1 MHLKRSEMPR
11 AWPVPRKG
19 TAYLARASHSKD
31 SGISILFI
39 LRDLLKLARTRKEA
53 RYVLRNGNI
62 TINNKVR
69 KDENFPV
76 QVFDTIGLDKLKKYY
91 RLDIV
96 NGKFNLVEISAK
108 ETERKIVKI
117 SGKKI
122 INAKTIQMNLEDG
135 QNFISH
141 SKFSLGDSVVVNTK
155 ENKVEKILE
164 LKEGAKLEI
173 VAGKYA
179 GEEGKLKQIRALKRG
194 TDYIVKINDKEVELP
209 LKTFLVIE

>member
-1 MHLKRSEMPR
+1 MPR
-11 AWPVPRKG
+11 EWPIPRKG
-19 TAYLARASHSKD
+19 TAYLAKASHSKD

-39 LRDLLKLARTRKEA
+39 LRDMLKLARTRKEA
-53 RYVLRNGNI
+53 RYILRNGNV
-62 TINNKVR
+62 TINNQIR

-76 QVFDTIGLDKLKKYY
+76 QVFDSISMDKLKKHY

-96 NGKFNLVEISAK
+96 NGKFSLVEISAK

-122 INAKTIQMNLEDG
+122 IDSKTIQMNLEDG
-135 QNFISH
+135 QNFLSA

-155 ENKVEKILE
+155 ERKVEKILE

-179 GEEGKLKQIRALKRG
+179 GEEGKLKSIRSLKRG

>member
-1 MHLKRSEMPR
+1 MHVKRSEMPR
-11 AWPVPRKG
+11 EWPIPRKG

-39 LRDLLKLARTRKEA
+39 LRNMLKIARTRKEA
-53 RYVLRNGNI
+53 RYILRNGDI
-62 TINNKVR
+62 TINNKIR

-76 QVFDTIGLDKLKKYY
+76 RVFDVISLDKLKKHY
-91 RLDIV
+91 RLNIV
-96 NGKFNLVEISAK
+96 NGKFSLQEISAK
-108 ETERKIVKI
+108 ETERKTVKI

-122 INAKTIQMNLEDG
+122 MDSKTIQMNLEDG
-135 QNFISH
+135 QNFISNH
-141 SKFSLGDSVVVNTK
+141 RFSLGDSAVVNTK

-194 TDYIVKINDKEVELP
+194 TDYIVKINDREVELP